1 MKMKYQGIDK
11 IKTGQKIKQLM
22 ADKGLTPLDVQKA
35 LNLTVVQTTY
45 HWMNGRSLPSIDH
58 LLELSVLFGVPVD
71 DIVCESSSTEDD
83 R

>member
-11 IKTGQKIKQLM
+11 IKTAQRIKQLM
-22 ADKGLTPLDVQKA
+22 ADKGLTPLDVQKT
-35 LNLTVVQTTY
+35 LNLTVVQTIY
-45 HWMNGRSLPSIDH
+45 HWMSARSLPSIDH
-58 LLELSVLFGVPVD
+58 LLELSVLFGVSVD